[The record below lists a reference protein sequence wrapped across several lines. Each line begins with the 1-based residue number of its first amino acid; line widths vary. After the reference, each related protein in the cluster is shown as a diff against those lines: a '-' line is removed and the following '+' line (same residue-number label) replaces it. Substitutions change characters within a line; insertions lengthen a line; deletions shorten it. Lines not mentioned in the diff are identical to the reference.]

1 MVERGAVML
10 TGFRIRF
17 YRSILPLAGLIGC
30 LASIPAAAQYVAWP
44 AFGPERGLLQLD
56 GLTDVLPDFVGP
68 VDGSAELTIFTEGN
82 HYPVLLPLV
91 LERFP
96 AWCRSTGSCRA
107 DAGKILVVTLPQ
119 AMIVDMLVKGGIR
132 LGNAVIPVGRDQH
145 VFPDFVMAGSEPL
158 RQLAGAGVLER
169 QAAVFARH
177 RGLGLLLK
185 RGLADVSDIASFRT
199 GVARVVLASESE
211 PGARNQYR
219 ATLETL
225 LGREA
230 TADMFTHE
238 VSRFPGRLGIQHRD
252 VPYAVLNNAADGG
265 TIFSHLA
272 AFYAQRYPDRLRY
285 IAVPA
290 AEPFGQEIAVARTI
304 RERGPLTAA
313 FEQFFMEAART
324 AYPAGGFTAESNFRY
339 GATLN
344 LIER

>member
-1 MVERGAVML
+1 ML

-17 YRSILPLAGLIGC
+17 YRSIFPLAGLIGC

-68 VDGSAELTIFTEGN
+68 VEGSAELTIFTEGN

-158 RQLAGAGVLER
+158 RQLAGAGMLER

-185 RGLADVSDIASFRT
+185 RDLADVSDIASFRT
-199 GVARVVLASESE
+199 GVARVVLVEASSSVISLRFTRSATPTGCVTLRSRPPSRSVRRSRWRE
-211 PGARNQYR
+211 PSAS
-219 ATLETL
+219 A
-225 LGREA
+225 
-230 TADMFTHE
+230 
-238 VSRFPGRLGIQHRD
+238 
-252 VPYAVLNNAADGG
+252 
-265 TIFSHLA
+265 
-272 AFYAQRYPDRLRY
+272 DRLRRRSSNSSWRPLEPP
-285 IAVPA
+285 ILQA
-290 AEPFGQEIAVARTI
+290 ALRPSRIF
-304 RERGPLTAA
+304 
-313 FEQFFMEAART
+313 
-324 AYPAGGFTAESNFRY
+324 
-339 GATLN
+339 ATV
-344 LIER
+344 RR